1 MKKTVNYK
9 LLEEC
14 QICLMEHGSDKLT
27 QLKCKH
33 VFHSHCIEEW
43 LGFQSKLDRDK
54 TCPTCRSIVKTE
66 PEQKTDVCCFSFCF
80 GYRKK
85 NR

>member
-1 MKKTVNYK
+1 MKKSVKIK
-9 LLEEC
+9 LLKKEC
-14 QICLMEHGSDKLT
+14 QICLIEYSQNLT
-27 QLKCKH
+27 QLMCGH
-33 VFHSHCIEEW
+33 IFHSHCIEEW
-43 LGFQSKLDRDK
+43 FGYQSNLGRNK

-66 PEQKTDVCCFSFCF
+66 PEQKNDVCCFSFCF